1 MILFHI
7 RSLLVFGLLWWC
19 PQNSCASHQALLQKL
34 QPFYSMPDIA
44 GPGAGDGAEERTP
57 RLGAVGAEC
66 AGGVILCAPARAAH
80 SAQPAR
86 PAACPS
92 AGT

>member
-1 MILFHI
+1 
-7 RSLLVFGLLWWC
+7 
-19 PQNSCASHQALLQKL
+19 
-34 QPFYSMPDIA
+34 MPDIA